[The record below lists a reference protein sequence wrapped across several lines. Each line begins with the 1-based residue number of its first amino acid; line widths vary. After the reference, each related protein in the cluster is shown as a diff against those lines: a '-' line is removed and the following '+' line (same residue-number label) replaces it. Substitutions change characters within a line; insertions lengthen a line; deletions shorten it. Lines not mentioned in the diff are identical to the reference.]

1 MKRLTTFLNT
11 PAGIVIMVGLII
23 LVGEFLIM
31 LLIDGVFN
39 SIFAG
44 KVSNLF
50 WEFIDPI
57 VLTALASPALYIL
70 ILRPMRNQQELFRM
84 LTETVAS
91 GVMLHRGGKLIYV
104 NPAVEQLTGFTR
116 EELLTMEYWEVAH
129 RDSREQL
136 RARGAG
142 RLHGEKQ
149 TSYIECRVNTKSG
162 AETWVEGR
170 GAMTEY
176 QGTPALLGTFVDI
189 TERKRAEAA
198 QAQAQQTLAQII
210 EGSPV
215 PTFVIDADHVVS
227 HWNQACALMT
237 GIGAADMV
245 GTSDHW
251 RAFYLEQR
259 LVLADLVVNGASD
272 AEIAGLYRSELRP
285 STQVKGAYEVEGFFA
300 GMGETGRWL
309 FFTAAPLRDGQGQVT
324 GAIETMQ
331 DITERK
337 RAEEVLRSAHSDLEQ
352 LVLSRTA
359 ELEQANLRLAED
371 VLSRERAEA
380 VLLRRN
386 AELSELNN
394 RLNEAQEQLLQS
406 EKMASIGQLAA
417 GVAHEI
423 NNPIGYVRSNIG
435 SLEGYLEDIFR
446 ILDAYA
452 DVEAAMSPDLPACAT
467 LSRLK
472 VELDLAFL
480 REDIPKLMAE
490 SKEGI
495 TRVRKIV
502 QDLKDFS
509 HVDSNQE
516 WKWADLHQGLDSTLN
531 VASNEIK
538 YKADVIREYGVL
550 PQVECLPSEINQV
563 FLNLLVNAA
572 HAIAED
578 KRGIITLR
586 SGCDEQRAWVE
597 VADTGRGIAPENLK
611 RIFDPFFTT
620 KPIGKGT
627 GLGLSLSYGII
638 KKHGGR
644 IEVDSEAGRGTTFRV
659 ILPLQQNH
667 EAVQEGA
674 P

>member
-1 MKRLTTFLNT
+1 
-11 PAGIVIMVGLII
+11 MVGLIV

-31 LLIDGVFN
+31 LLIDGVSN
-39 SIFAG
+39 SIFKG
-44 KVSNLF
+44 EVSNLF
-50 WEFIDPI
+50 WEFVDPI

-70 ILRPMRNQQELFRM
+70 IFRPMRNQQELFRM

-104 NPAVEQLTGFTR
+104 NPAVEKITGFTR
-116 EELLTMEYWEVAH
+116 AELLGMEYWELAH
-129 RDSREQL
+129 PDSREVL
-136 RARGAG
+136 RARVAA
-142 RLHGEKQ
+142 RERGEPVEG
-149 TSYIECRVNTKSG
+149 YFECRANTKSG
-162 AETWVEGR
+162 AVAWVEGR
-170 GAMTEY
+170 GSSAEY
-176 QGTPALLGTFVDI
+176 QGAPALFGTFVDI

-198 QAQAQQTLAQII
+198 QAQAQQALVQIV

-215 PTFVIDADHVVS
+215 ATFVIDDHHVVT
-227 HWNQACALMT
+227 HWNKACGQIT
-237 GIGAADMV
+237 GVAADAMV

-251 RAFYLEQR
+251 RAFYPEQR

-272 AEIAGLYRSELRP
+272 AEIAGLYSSDPRLSA
-285 STQVKGAYEVEGFFA
+285 QIKGAYEVEGFFA

-309 FFTAAPLRDGQGQVT
+309 FFTAAPLWDGQGQVT

-337 RAEEVLRSAHSDLEQ
+337 LAEEALRRAHSDLEH

-371 VLSRERAEA
+371 VLNRERAEG
-380 VLLRRN
+380 VLLGRN
-386 AELSELNN
+386 AELNELNS

-423 NNPIGYVRSNIG
+423 NNPIGYVHSNIG
-435 SLEGYLEDIFR
+435 SLEGYLDDIFR

-452 DVEAAMSPDLPACAT
+452 GAEAAMLVELPACAE
-467 LSRLK
+467 LAQLK
-472 VELDLAFL
+472 AELGLDFL

-495 TRVRKIV
+495 SRVRKIV

-516 WKWADLHQGLDSTLN
+516 WKWADLHHGLESTLN
-531 VASNEIK
+531 VVNNEIK
-538 YKADVIREYGVL
+538 YKAEVIKEYGVL

-578 KRGIITLR
+578 ERGTITLR
-586 SGCDEQRAWVE
+586 SGCDEQCVWVE
-597 VADTGRGIAPENLK
+597 VADTGGGIAPENLK

-644 IEVDSEAGRGTTFRV
+644 IEVDSEVGRGTTFRV

-667 EAVQEGA
+667 EPSQEGA